1 MLCNKHQLICFGQRV
16 KQLRIQQGLSQEE
29 LAYRC
34 GFYRT
39 YIGMIERS
47 ERSITL
53 GNIFKIADGLNIT
66 LKELFDYAQKL

>member
-1 MLCNKHQLICFGQRV
+1 MAYDDSSLVKFGKRV
-16 KQLRIQQGLSQEE
+16 RTLRLEQGLSQEE

-39 YIGMIERS
+39 YVGMVERA

-53 GNIFKIADGLNIT
+53 YNISKIAKGLNIT
-66 LKELFDYAQKL
+66 LKELFDYE

>member
-1 MLCNKHQLICFGQRV
+1 MAHHDLNLIRFGQRV
-16 KQLRIQQGLSQEE
+16 KQLRLAQNISQEE

-39 YIGMIERS
+39 YIGMVERA

-53 GNIFKIADGLNIT
+53 CNVFKIAKGLNVT
-66 LKELFDYAQKL
+66 MMALFNYEQI

>member
-1 MLCNKHQLICFGQRV
+1 MAQSDHLLIEFGRRV
-16 KQLRIQQGLSQEE
+16 KRLRLEQGLSQEE

-39 YIGMIERS
+39 YIGMVERA

-53 GNIFKIADGLNIT
+53 CNVFKIAKGLNIT
-66 LKELFDYAQKL
+66 VKELFDYEQI

>member
-1 MLCNKHQLICFGQRV
+1 MAHIDPLLILFGKRV
-16 KQLRIQQGLSQEE
+16 KRLRLEQGLSQEE

-39 YIGMIERS
+39 YIGMVERA

-53 GNIFKIADGLNIT
+53 CNVFKIAKGLNVT
-66 LKELFDYAQKL
+66 LKELFDYEQI

>member
-1 MLCNKHQLICFGQRV
+1 MAHRDIKLVRFGQRV
-16 KQLRIQQGLSQEE
+16 KQLRIKQGLSQEE

-39 YIGMIERS
+39 YIGMVERA

-53 GNIFKIADGLNIT
+53 CNVFKIAEGLKIT
-66 LKELFDYAQKL
+66 LKELFDYE

>member
-1 MLCNKHQLICFGQRV
+1 MAHIDPLLIQFGKRV
-16 KQLRIQQGLSQEE
+16 KRLRLEQGLSQEE

-39 YIGMIERS
+39 NIGMVERA

-53 GNIFKIADGLNIT
+53 CNGFKIAKGLTVT
-66 LKELFDYAQKL
+66 LKELFDYEQI

>member
-1 MLCNKHQLICFGQRV
+1 MAHNNPKLVRFGQRV
-16 KQLRIQQGLSQEE
+16 RQLRIEQGLSQEE

-39 YIGMIERS
+39 YIGMVERA

-53 GNIFKIADGLNIT
+53 CNVFKIAEGLKIT
-66 LKELFDYAQKL
+66 AKKLFDYE

>member
-1 MLCNKHQLICFGQRV
+1 MSHNKTILKAFGKRV
-16 KQLRIQQGLSQEE
+16 KMLRLEQGLSQEE

-39 YIGMIERS
+39 YIGMVERA

-53 GNIFKIADGLNIT
+53 CNVFKIAKGLNISI
-66 LKELFDYAQKL
+66 KDLFDYE

>member
-1 MLCNKHQLICFGQRV
+1 MAQDNTILIQFGKRV
-16 KQLRIQQGLSQEE
+16 KLLRLAQGLSQEE

-39 YIGMIERS
+39 YIGMVERA

-53 GNIFKIADGLNIT
+53 CNVFKIANGLNVT
-66 LKELFDYAQKL
+66 LKDLFDYEQI